1 MASYSSE
8 ASKPVASLA
17 SLARKTRIPFGRME
31 PMFKRSG
38 GGGGG
43 RRGEKREGGIGGERF
58 RRGGLIKAAPLDLIP
73 RIGGDFL

>member
-43 RRGEKREGGIGGERF
+43 GEGRNG
-58 RRGGLIKAAPLDLIP
+58 RGGSVEKDLD
-73 RIGGDFL
+73 GGV